1 VSEAA
6 NSKAEALRAMH
17 HAPPILVL
25 PNAWDAVSARLFVQ
39 AGARAVA
46 TTSAGIAFSMGYADG
61 QNIPRDCMLQV
72 ISRIARAVDV
82 PVTADIESGYAISAK
97 ELGETIRLVIAAGAV
112 GGNLED
118 VTGDPANPL
127 FDLPQQLD
135 RIRAVREAGA
145 RAKVPFVLNAR
156 TDVYLAKVGDPAGRF
171 AETVHR
177 LNAYREAG
185 ADCLFA
191 PGVTDLQ
198 TITDLAKN
206 VTGPLNVLAGA
217 GTPPV
222 ADLQRMG
229 VARLSVGSALMR
241 ATLASAR
248 DAARELLQRGTYGGF
263 LTRTIPFDELNA
275 LMKRAGN

>member
-1 VSEAA
+1 MSEAA

-17 HAPPILVL
+17 NAPPILVL

-72 ISRIARAVDV
+72 ISRIARAVQA

-118 VTGDPANPL
+118 VTGDPAHPL
-127 FDLPQQLD
+127 FDLQQQLD
-135 RIRAVREAGA
+135 RIRAVREAAA
-145 RAKVPFVLNAR
+145 RAKVSFVLNAR

-171 AETVHR
+171 AESVRR
-177 LNAYREAG
+177 LNAFREAG

-198 TITDLAKN
+198 TITDLARN
-206 VTGPLNVLAGA
+206 VSGPLNVLAGA

-222 ADLQRMG
+222 ADLQRIG

-241 ATLASAR
+241 ATLATAR
-248 DAARELLQRGTYGGF
+248 DAATELLQHGTYSSF

-275 LMKRAGN
+275 LMKPAGK

>member
-1 VSEAA
+1 METT

-39 AGARAVA
+39 AGARAIA

-61 QNIPRDCMLQV
+61 QNIPRECMLQV
-72 ISRIARAVDV
+72 ITRIAKAVDV

-118 VTGDPANPL
+118 LTGDPANPL
-127 FDLPQQLD
+127 FELQQQLD
-135 RIRAVREAGA
+135 RIRAVREAAA

-156 TDVYLAKVGDPAGRF
+156 TDVYLAKVGDPSGRF
-171 AETVHR
+171 AETVRR
-177 LNAYREAG
+177 LNAFREAG

-198 TITDLAKN
+198 TITDLARN
-206 VTGPLNVLAGA
+206 LTGPLNVLAGA

-222 ADLQRMG
+222 AELQRIG

-241 ATLASAR
+241 ATLATAR
-248 DAARELLQRGTYGGF
+248 DAATELLQHGTYGGF
-263 LTRTIPFDELNA
+263 LTHTVPFDELNA
-275 LMKRAGN
+275 LMKAAGK